1 MSLVSYINLQCITSD
16 EHNKKK
22 YHSRRNTKYGNMPIV
37 EILEKLKPRGFFE
50 TNGSR
55 GARQLVRHVEGGGCQ
70 EGGENLDL

>member
-1 MSLVSYINLQCITSD
+1 
-16 EHNKKK
+16 
-22 YHSRRNTKYGNMPIV
+22 MPIV

-55 GARQLVRHVEGGGCQ
+55 GARQLVRHVEGGSCQ